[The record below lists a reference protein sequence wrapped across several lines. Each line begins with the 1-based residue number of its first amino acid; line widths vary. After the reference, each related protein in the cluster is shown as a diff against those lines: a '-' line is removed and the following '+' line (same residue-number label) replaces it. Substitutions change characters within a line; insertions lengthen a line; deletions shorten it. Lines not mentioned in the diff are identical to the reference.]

1 MNDFI
6 RSEAVDLRKYL
17 PAFLTK
23 DPEFAAKLAAE
34 SAAHDEM
41 RQNLNDILN
50 QFFASTATWG
60 LDSWEEFLGI
70 ATDTSKT
77 IDARRQAIIQKI
89 NGSQTATLDFMTQLV
104 NQYIDD
110 KSGIVVDHP
119 ETYSI
124 EIDIPLIDK
133 EHLKKISQDVNTYI
147 PAHIGPYY
155 EEIEKKLVQHNM
167 AITQTTI
174 KTVEIYPAA
183 LEKVSP
189 ESSLYISMAMSMTE
203 ELTLT
208 IGGI

>member
-1 MNDFI
+1 MSFIPWYYLESVVMNELIDASGI
-6 RSEAVDLRKYL
+6 
-17 PAFLTK
+17 
-23 DPEFAAKLAAE
+23 EF
-34 SAAHDEM
+34 DNV
-41 RQNLNDILN
+41 RDVIDDILN
-50 QFFASTATWG
+50 QFFVATATWG
-60 LDSWEEFLGI
+60 LDSWEKFLGI
-70 ATDTSKT
+70 TDTSKT

-89 NGSQTATLDFMTQLV
+89 NGSQTATLDFMTRLV

-110 KSGIVVDHP
+110 ASGIVVYHP

-133 EHLKKISQDVNTYI
+133 ENLKKISQDVNTYI

-155 EEIEKKLVQHNM
+155 GEIEKKLVQHNI
-167 AITQTTI
+167 AITRATI
-174 KTVEIYPAA
+174 KTIEIFPAA

-189 ESSLYISMAMSMTE
+189 ESSLYIGMAMSMTE

>member
-1 MNDFI
+1 MMSFIPWYYLESVVMNELIDASGI
-6 RSEAVDLRKYL
+6 
-17 PAFLTK
+17 
-23 DPEFAAKLAAE
+23 EF
-34 SAAHDEM
+34 DNV
-41 RQNLNDILN
+41 RDVIDDILN
-50 QFFASTATWG
+50 QFFVATATWG

-70 ATDTSKT
+70 TTDTSKT

-89 NGSQTATLDFMTQLV
+89 NGSQTATLDFMTRLV
-104 NQYIDD
+104 NRYIDD

-133 EHLKKISQDVNTYI
+133 EHLKEIIQDVNTYI

-155 EEIEKKLVQHNM
+155 GEIEKKLVQHNI
-167 AITQTTI
+167 AITRATI

-189 ESSLYISMAMSMTE
+189 ESSLYIGMAMSMTE

>member
-1 MNDFI
+1 MMSFIPWYYLESVVMNELIDASGI
-6 RSEAVDLRKYL
+6 
-17 PAFLTK
+17 
-23 DPEFAAKLAAE
+23 EF
-34 SAAHDEM
+34 DNV
-41 RQNLNDILN
+41 RDVIDDILN
-50 QFFASTATWG
+50 QFFVATATWG
-60 LDSWEEFLGI
+60 LDSWEKFLGI
-70 ATDTSKT
+70 TDTSKT

-89 NGSQTATLDFMTQLV
+89 NDSQTATLDFMTRLV

-110 KSGIVVDHP
+110 ASGIVVDHP

-133 EHLKKISQDVNTYI
+133 ENLKKISQDVNTYI

-155 EEIEKKLVQHNM
+155 GEIEKKLVQHNI
-167 AITQTTI
+167 AITRATI
-174 KTVEIYPAA
+174 KTIEIFPAA

-189 ESSLYISMAMSMTE
+189 ESSLYIGMAMSMTE

>member
-17 PAFLTK
+17 PVFLTK
-23 DPEFAAKLAAE
+23 APEFAAKLAAE
-34 SAAHDEM
+34 SAAHDEV

-50 QFFASTATWG
+50 QFFVATATWG

-70 ATDTSKT
+70 TTDTSKT

-89 NGSQTATLDFMTQLV
+89 NGSQTATLDFMTRLV
-104 NQYIDD
+104 NRYIDD

-133 EHLKKISQDVNTYI
+133 EHLKEIIQDVNTYI

-189 ESSLYISMAMSMTE
+189 ESSLYIGMAMSMTE

>member
-1 MNDFI
+1 MMSFIPWYYLESVVMNELIDASGI
-6 RSEAVDLRKYL
+6 
-17 PAFLTK
+17 
-23 DPEFAAKLAAE
+23 EF
-34 SAAHDEM
+34 DNV
-41 RQNLNDILN
+41 RDVIDDILN
-50 QFFASTATWG
+50 QFFVATATWG
-60 LDSWEEFLGI
+60 LDSWEKFLGI
-70 ATDTSKT
+70 TDTSKT

-89 NGSQTATLDFMTQLV
+89 NGSQTATLDFMTRLV

-110 KSGIVVDHP
+110 ASGIVVDHP

-133 EHLKKISQDVNTYI
+133 ENLKKISQDVNTYI

-155 EEIEKKLVQHNM
+155 GEIEKKLVQHNI
-167 AITQTTI
+167 AITRATI
-174 KTVEIYPAA
+174 KTIEIFPAA

-189 ESSLYISMAMSMTE
+189 ESSLYIGMAMSMTE

>member
-1 MNDFI
+1 MSFIPWYYLESVVMNELIDASGI
-6 RSEAVDLRKYL
+6 
-17 PAFLTK
+17 
-23 DPEFAAKLAAE
+23 EF
-34 SAAHDEM
+34 DNV
-41 RQNLNDILN
+41 RDVIDDILN
-50 QFFASTATWG
+50 QFFVATATWG
-60 LDSWEEFLGI
+60 LDSWEKFLGI
-70 ATDTSKT
+70 TDTSKT

-89 NGSQTATLDFMTQLV
+89 NGSQTATLDFMTRLV
-104 NQYIDD
+104 NRYIDD

-133 EHLKKISQDVNTYI
+133 EHLKEIIQDVNTYI

-189 ESSLYISMAMSMTE
+189 ESSLYIGMAMSMTE

>member
-1 MNDFI
+1 MSFIPWYYLESVIMNELMDASGI
-6 RSEAVDLRKYL
+6 
-17 PAFLTK
+17 
-23 DPEFAAKLAAE
+23 EFDNVRDAI
-34 SAAHDEM
+34 D
-41 RQNLNDILN
+41 DILN
-50 QFFASTATWG
+50 QFFVATATWG

-77 IDARRQAIIQKI
+77 IDERRQAIIQKI
-89 NGSQTATLDFMTQLV
+89 NGSQTATLDFMTRLV
-104 NQYIDD
+104 NRYIDD

-155 EEIEKKLVQHNM
+155 GEIEKKLVQHNI
-167 AITQTTI
+167 AITRAII
-174 KTVEIYPAA
+174 KTIEISPAA

-189 ESSLYISMAMSMTE
+189 ESSLYIGMAMSMTE